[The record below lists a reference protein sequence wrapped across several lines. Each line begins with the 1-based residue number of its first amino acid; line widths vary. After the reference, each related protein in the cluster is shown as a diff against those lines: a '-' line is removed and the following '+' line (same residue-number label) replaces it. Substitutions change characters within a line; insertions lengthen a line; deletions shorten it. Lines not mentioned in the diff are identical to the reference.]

1 MGCGTTDG
9 VTSHS
14 LAVEWGVASGL
25 LHHWCCWLPQ
35 LLLGQQQIQ
44 GWRGSPQQGN
54 RSTMCRQSERGT
66 VDQES
71 VSAGEMSL
79 DTAKD
84 DQQQIMGKANITEVY
99 RSACHCV
106 HQ

>member
-1 MGCGTTDG
+1 
-9 VTSHS
+9 
-14 LAVEWGVASGL
+14 
-25 LHHWCCWLPQ
+25 
-35 LLLGQQQIQ
+35 
-44 GWRGSPQQGN
+44 
-54 RSTMCRQSERGT
+54 MCRQSEGGT

-84 DQQQIMGKANITEVY
+84 DQQQIMGKASITEVY